1 MAELQELLKKHAK
14 DPISKDNLALLEK
27 SKKEFKIENNAA
39 VEDKWAQS
47 MSAEEK
53 ASRDPRRYLRE
64 IFPLGEAAT
73 GVIVVKAG
81 GLTNGNTSSG
91 RGDGTRSRDRY
102 STHRPESLLANRG
115 TMGICGT
122 EKIRRGRKSKIDI

>member
-64 IFPLGEAAT
+64 IVPLGEAAT

-81 GLTNGNTSSG
+81 LPTAIQALAEGMGLEAEIVTA
-91 RGDGTRSRDRY
+91 
-102 STHRPESLLANRG
+102 P
-115 TMGICGT
+115 
-122 EKIRRGRKSKIDI
+122 IDPKAF